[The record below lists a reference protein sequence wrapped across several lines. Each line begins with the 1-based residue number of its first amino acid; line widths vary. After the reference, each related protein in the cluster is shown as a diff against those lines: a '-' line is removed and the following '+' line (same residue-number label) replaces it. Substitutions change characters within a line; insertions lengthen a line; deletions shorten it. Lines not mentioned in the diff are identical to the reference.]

1 MTTEATITS
10 IVEGLVD
17 FHIHSAPSI
26 VPRHSADP
34 ETLDVARSLG
44 VRTFV
49 LKAHEGSSADRAQLL
64 GPEVVGGVVLNS
76 TVGGANP
83 DAVEVAAQLGARV
96 VWLPTISSP
105 AHKAAN
111 ERPELQAH
119 AGITFRAV
127 PVVEDGALRPEW
139 HDVLDVVA
147 RHGMVLC
154 SGHVTIDEAI
164 VVLTEARR
172 RGVDRLVVN
181 HPGLGFLG
189 WRDEHV
195 EPLRSLGAH
204 LEVGVLADILA
215 GDSGTTTAR
224 LADVAD
230 PSLFVFGSDLGHAHY
245 PPLAEGMVP
254 WLHDVAS
261 LLGESMLERVAV
273 TNAREL
279 LAP

>member
-1 MTTEATITS
+1 M
-10 IVEGLVD
+10 
-17 FHIHSAPSI
+17 
-26 VPRHSADP
+26 
-34 ETLDVARSLG
+34 
-44 VRTFV
+44 
-49 LKAHEGSSADRAQLL
+49 
-64 GPEVVGGVVLNS
+64 
-76 TVGGANP
+76 
-83 DAVEVAAQLGARV
+83 
-96 VWLPTISSP
+96 WLPTISSP

-230 PSLFVFGSDLGHAHY
+230 PSLFVFGSDLGHANY

-254 WLHDVAS
+254 WLHDIAS